1 MMTREHEQQLVSS
14 EKDALRRSIL
24 DSIPISIVATDGSG
38 RIVSANRAAERLL
51 GYYEAELVGSSLSR
65 IDAVPRTG
73 TGDWGPVLNA
83 SLGAER
89 AWAYRRKDGEEVL
102 VNEALT
108 PLYGN
113 GPHATATGYL
123 AVAYDIAKRTQAQA
137 KAQALEAR
145 DELTNLPTRA
155 RLLRRLEEAIAN
167 ADQDATEV
175 VVLVVD
181 IDHLKR
187 INDEL
192 GRQAGD
198 DLLQRIAD
206 RLRHWVRST
215 DTVARDGGDEFFIVL
230 TGLQRA
236 DALTSR
242 IDILLEDLL
251 TTIMIGGR
259 QLAVTA
265 SVGGAVHQP
274 GGPGA
279 AALVE
284 RANVAMAHAR
294 AAGGNNFQW
303 YDDAMLEDEID

>member
-1 MMTREHEQQLVSS
+1 MMTREHEQELLSS

-65 IDAVPRTG
+65 IDAVARTA

-89 AWAYRRKDGEEVL
+89 AWTYRRKDGAEVL
-102 VNEALT
+102 VNEAIT

-113 GPHATATGYL
+113 GRGAPATGYL
-123 AVAYDIAKRTQAQA
+123 AVAYDINKRTQAQA
-137 KAQALEAR
+137 KAQLLETR

-230 TGLQRA
+230 AGLQRA

-242 IDILLEDLL
+242 IDLLLEDLL

-265 SVGGAVHQP
+265 SIGGAVHQP
-274 GGPGA
+274 AGPDA
-279 AALVE
+279 AALLE
-284 RANVAMAHAR
+284 RANLAMAHAR
-294 AAGGNNFQW
+294 ASGGNNFQW
-303 YDDAMLEDEID
+303 YDDAMLEDD

>member
-1 MMTREHEQQLVSS
+1 MMTREHEQELLSS

-24 DSIPISIVATDGSG
+24 DSIPISIVATDGAG

-65 IDAVPRTG
+65 IDAVARTA

-89 AWAYRRKDGEEVL
+89 AWTYRRKDGAEVL
-102 VNEALT
+102 VNEVIT

-113 GPHATATGYL
+113 GPGAPATGYL
-123 AVAYDIAKRTQAQA
+123 AVAYDINQRTQAQA
-137 KAQALEAR
+137 KAQLLETR

-192 GRQAGD
+192 GRPAGD

-230 TGLQRA
+230 AGLQRA

-242 IDILLEDLL
+242 IDLLLEDLL

-265 SVGGAVHQP
+265 SIGGAVHQP
-274 GGPGA
+274 AGPDA
-279 AALVE
+279 AALIE
-284 RANVAMAHAR
+284 RANLAMAHAR
-294 AAGGNNFQW
+294 ASGGNNFQW
-303 YDDAMLEDEID
+303 YDDAMLEDD